1 VTVFVVRL
9 VIRDRYGA
17 SIGSTEDEIT
27 AKDPPRPRRRRSS
40 SGRRFAV
47 VPVRAARHHGAHVE
61 LPHKL
66 RDLKPCPGGVSSS
79 RTTLSLA
86 RYVTKRREVVQD
98 EDLQPLQRRVGKLE

>member
-40 SGRRFAV
+40 SGRRFAR
-47 VPVRAARHHGAHVE
+47 RAG
-61 LPHKL
+61 
-66 RDLKPCPGGVSSS
+66 SS
-79 RTTLSLA
+79 RWSPRSARRAPPQAPRSETLPRRGLVVSNDVVRRAVRDQTT
-86 RYVTKRREVVQD
+86 RGR
-98 EDLQPLQRRVGKLE
+98 PG